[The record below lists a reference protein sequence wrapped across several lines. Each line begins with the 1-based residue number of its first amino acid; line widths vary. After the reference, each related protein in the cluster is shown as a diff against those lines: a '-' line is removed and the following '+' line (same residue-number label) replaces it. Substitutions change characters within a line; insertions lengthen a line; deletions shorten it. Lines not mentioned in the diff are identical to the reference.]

1 MIKRKIGIFGSTGSI
16 GTQTLEVIRQHS
28 DLLEPTLLVANNNID
43 LLVQQAKEFVPDTV
57 VIANKTKYKELKKEL
72 EYLPIKVYCGKD
84 AIREIAATDIYEVA
98 VTAMVGISGLEP
110 TISAIK
116 SRKAI
121 ALANKETMVVA
132 GELISKLAIEN
143 FTPIIPIDSEHSAIF
158 QCLQGNN
165 NIDIDIVYLTAS
177 GGPFRGYTKEKLAK
191 VKLDDALKHPNWSM
205 GKKVTIDSSTLMNK
219 GLEVIEAKWLF
230 NLPLDKIKVAVHP
243 QSIIHSMVQ
252 FNDGNIMAQI
262 GPPDMR
268 LPITYALTYP
278 NRLPNDFKR
287 FNLWDYPNL
296 SFEQPDLDNFPCLN
310 YAYEALNYG
319 GTAPCILNAVNEIA
333 VESFIKKKIKY
344 LDIPKLIDKG
354 LHSFEYIKEPTL
366 EDILETDLEV
376 RKFTKSLIKK

>member
-1 MIKRKIGIFGSTGSI
+1 LIKRKIGIFGSTGSI

-132 GELISKLAIEN
+132 GELISKLAREN

-165 NIDIDIVYLTAS
+165 IVDLDFIYLTAS

-230 NLPLDKIKVAVHP
+230 NLPLVKIKVAVHP

-310 YAYEALNYG
+310 LAYIALNYA

-366 EDILETDLEV
+366 DDILETDLEV